1 MKQMMKI
8 NFLKIINDYSSL
20 VWAAVSSILVIL
32 YLFDIIASNIGINIS
47 VLLVVNLIINLA
59 RCSKKFRA
67 RKLIFAVDWFVY
79 QSALLI
85 LTSFAHLLSSDE
97 PKIYWLGLIAISTMF
112 FVTRFSLKY
121 LMKRF
126 MITQETQDEL
136 HIKSE

>member
-1 MKQMMKI
+1 M
-8 NFLKIINDYSSL
+8 
-20 VWAAVSSILVIL
+20 
-32 YLFDIIASNIGINIS
+32 
-47 VLLVVNLIINLA
+47 INLA